1 MKVLVHVY
9 ECEDCD
15 VLFAVSQSF
24 EEHHLLKCPVCKTDK
39 SLSEL
44 PSGELRIQAKAQ
56 QFIVPEGQTDIYEFL
71 ER

>member
-24 EEHHLLKCPVCKTDK
+24 EEQHLLKCPVCKTDK
-39 SLSEL
+39 ELHEL
-44 PSGELRIQAKAQ
+44 PSGELCIQAKTQ
-56 QFIVPEGQTDIYEFL
+56 QFVVPEGQTDIYEFL
-71 ER
+71 EQ

>member
-24 EEHHLLKCPVCKTDK
+24 EEQHLLQCPICKTDEA
-39 SLSEL
+39 LCEL
-44 PSGELRIQAKAQ
+44 PSGELRIQVKAQ
-56 QFIVPEGQTDIYEFL
+56 QFVVPEGQTDIYEFL
-71 ER
+71 EQ